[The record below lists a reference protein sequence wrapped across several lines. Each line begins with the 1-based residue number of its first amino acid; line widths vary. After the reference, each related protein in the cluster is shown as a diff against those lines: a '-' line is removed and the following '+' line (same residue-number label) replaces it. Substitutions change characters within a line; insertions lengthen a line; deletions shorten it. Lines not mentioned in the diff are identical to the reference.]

1 MKTDNLNFVMVNN
14 NLLSNTTLS
23 STQKLFISFILG
35 WQRSELTCRMTNRNL
50 ASHFGMKYAGIRSLL
65 NKLNKLDFFETTQF
79 GHAVENS
86 NWTSGHEMKVDEA
99 KLIEFLKPKKLQE
112 LPVDHQPAP
121 DVIIEKQ
128 ADLIKAEEATNLLEE
143 ILQADEVGNNI
154 EAEADEIIFEISQT
168 EEKDVYIGEHENI
181 TKYNDDDLIDITEIM
196 TDLNFNQ
203 EDIKH
208 FIQRFRSNKVIFEDF
223 ASYYTGLVMAKEREE
238 HYFGVEISKEQEEKL
253 KRMIVN

>member
-86 NWTSGHEMKVDEA
+86 NWTSGHEMKVDED
-99 KLIEFLKPKKLQE
+99 KLIAFLNSDMSEK
-112 LPVDHQPAP
+112 QPA
-121 DVIIEKQ
+121 DVQPIIKES
-128 ADLIKAEEATNLLEE
+128 
-143 ILQADEVGNNI
+143 
-154 EAEADEIIFEISQT
+154 EIIKT
-168 EEKDVYIGEHENI
+168 EQQPVTIESD
-181 TKYNDDDLIDITEIM
+181 
-196 TDLNFNQ
+196 
-203 EDIKH
+203 
-208 FIQRFRSNKVIFEDF
+208 KVKT
-223 ASYYTGLVMAKEREE
+223 AQKETIE
-238 HYFGVEISKEQEEKL
+238 FGS
-253 KRMIVN
+253 